1 MIDIKV
7 PVLGESITTATVANI
22 HKKVGDFVAEDE
34 IILELETEKIN
45 LEITATSAGEISEIV
60 VAVDDEVT
68 VDQLVAKIDETA
80 QAPIAQQN
88 TQTQEAEVEDDI
100 VVIPSDSEKASE
112 FIAPSADLDALSPA
126 VRSLVLEHSVD
137 ITKVKPSGKNGR
149 ILKSDILEYLE
160 NKDKADL
167 TSVVQEVQTNAVKED
182 KVVGSRN
189 IRTQRIPGMRKTIAK
204 RLKESQNTAAML
216 TTFNEIDMSYV
227 MKVRKS
233 VKEDFAAKNGV
244 NLGFMSFFTKA
255 VCVALSEYD
264 AINAYWKEDSNEIE
278 FHDFCDI
285 SIAVASDK
293 GLFVPVIKNA
303 ESMSFAQIEQTI
315 KNFGQKAK
323 EGSFKPEELTG
334 GTFSITN
341 GGVFGSMLS
350 TPIINQPQSAILG
363 MHNIVERPVAV
374 DGKVE
379 IRPIMYVA
387 LSYDHRMVDGAQAVS
402 FLVRVKDL
410 LENPEKLLFDLY

>member
-45 LEITATSAGEISEIV
+45 LEITATSAGSISEIV

-68 VDQLVAKIDETA
+68 VDQLVAKIDESA
-80 QAPIAQQN
+80 QAPERKKEEPAQD
-88 TQTQEAEVEDDI
+88 VEDDI
-100 VVIPSDSEKASE
+100 VVIPSDSEKVEE
-112 FIAPSADLDALSPA
+112 FVTPAADLDALSPA

-160 NKDKADL
+160 NKDKL
-167 TSVVQEVQTNAVKED
+167 TVAPVLQETTAPVVQET
-182 KVVGSRN
+182 KVIGSRN

-255 VCVALSEYD
+255 VCIALSEYE
-264 AINAYWKEDSNEIE
+264 AINAYWKEDTNEIE

-303 ESMSFAQIEQTI
+303 ESMNFAQIEQTI

-323 EGSFKPEELTG
+323 EGSFKAEELTG

-379 IRPIMYVA
+379 IRPVMYVA

>member
-45 LEITATSAGEISEIV
+45 LEITATSAGSINEIV

-68 VDQLVAKIDETA
+68 VDQLVAKIDESA
-80 QAPIAQQN
+80 QAPELKKEEPAQ
-88 TQTQEAEVEDDI
+88 EVEDDI
-100 VVIPSDSEKASE
+100 VVIPSDSEKVAE
-112 FIAPSADLDALSPA
+112 FVTPAADLDALSPA

-160 NKDKADL
+160 NKDKL
-167 TSVVQEVQTNAVKED
+167 TVAPVLQEITDPVVKET

-244 NLGFMSFFTKA
+244 SLGFMSFFTKA
-255 VCVALSEYD
+255 VCIALSEYE
-264 AINAYWKEDSNEIE
+264 AINAYWKEDTNEIE

-303 ESMSFAQIEQTI
+303 ESMNFAQIEQTI

-323 EGSFKPEELTG
+323 EGSFKAEELTG

-379 IRPIMYVA
+379 IRPVMYVA

>member
-7 PVLGESITTATVANI
+7 PVLGESITTATVANV

-45 LEITATSAGEISEIV
+45 LEITATSAGSISEIV

-68 VDQLVAKIDETA
+68 VDQLVAKIDESA
-80 QAPIAQQN
+80 QAPELKKEEPDQ
-88 TQTQEAEVEDDI
+88 EVEDDI
-100 VVIPSDSEKASE
+100 VVIPSDSEKEAE
-112 FIAPSADLDALSPA
+112 FVTPAADLDALSPA

-160 NKDKADL
+160 NKDKL
-167 TSVVQEVQTNAVKED
+167 TAAPVLQETTAPVVQEAKE
-182 KVVGSRN
+182 VGSRN

-255 VCVALSEYD
+255 VCIALSEYE
-264 AINAYWKEDSNEIE
+264 AINAYWKEDTNEIE

-303 ESMSFAQIEQTI
+303 ESMNFAQIEQTI

-323 EGSFKPEELTG
+323 EGSFKAEELTG

-379 IRPIMYVA
+379 IRPVMYVA

>member
-1 MIDIKV
+1 RNKKMIDIKV

-45 LEITATSAGEISEIV
+45 LEITATSAGAIGEIL

-68 VDQLVAKIDETA
+68 VDQVVAKVDESA
-80 QAPIAQQN
+80 DAPAKTETKTEEIS
-88 TQTQEAEVEDDI
+88 EDDDI
-100 VVIPSDSEKASE
+100 VIIPSDSEKTVE
-112 FIAPSADLDALSPA
+112 FVTPAADLDALSPA

-160 NKDKADL
+160 NKDNMQAAP
-167 TSVVQEVQTNAVKED
+167 VVQEVSAAKPVDT
-182 KVVGSRN
+182 KVAGSREV
-189 IRTQRIPGMRKTIAK
+189 RTQRIPGIRKTIAK

-216 TTFNEIDMSYV
+216 TTFNEIDMSHV

-233 VKEDFAAKNGV
+233 VKEEFSVKNGV

-255 VCVALSEYD
+255 VCIALSEYE
-264 AINAYWKEDSNEIE
+264 AINAYWKEESGEIE
-278 FHDFCDI
+278 YHDFCDI
-285 SIAVASDK
+285 SIAVASEK
-293 GLFVPVIKNA
+293 GLFVPVIRNA
-303 ESMSFAQIEQTI
+303 EAMSFAQIEKTI
-315 KNFGQKAK
+315 KNFGAKAK
-323 EGSFKPEELTG
+323 EGSFKAEELTG

-350 TPIINQPQSAILG
+350 TPI
-363 MHNIVERPVAV
+363 
-374 DGKVE
+374 
-379 IRPIMYVA
+379 
-387 LSYDHRMVDGAQAVS
+387 
-402 FLVRVKDL
+402 
-410 LENPEKLLFDLY
+410 

>member
-45 LEITATSAGEISEIV
+45 LEITATSAGSISEIV

-68 VDQLVAKIDETA
+68 VDQLVAKIDESA
-80 QAPIAQQN
+80 QAPERKKEELSQ
-88 TQTQEAEVEDDI
+88 EVEDDI
-100 VVIPSDSEKASE
+100 VVIPSDSEKVAE
-112 FIAPSADLDALSPA
+112 FVTPAADLDALSPA

-160 NKDKADL
+160 NKDKL
-167 TSVVQEVQTNAVKED
+167 TSAPVLQETTAPVVQET

-255 VCVALSEYD
+255 VCIALSEYE
-264 AINAYWKEDSNEIE
+264 AINAYWKEDTNEIE

-323 EGSFKPEELTG
+323 EGSFKAEELTG

-379 IRPIMYVA
+379 VRPVMYVA